1 MFRVDW
7 LESALDEL
15 MTLWTQADSTQRQA
29 ITAASHV
36 IEQRLSRDPFNEGE
50 SRPGG
55 RRITFVAPLA
65 VRFQVEPDGQ
75 TVTVLHVRM
84 FRRRTQ

>member
-7 LESALDEL
+7 LEVALDEL
-15 MTLWTQADSTQRQA
+15 TTLWMQADATQRQA
-29 ITAASHV
+29 ITAASHA
-36 IEQRLSRDPFNEGE
+36 IDQRLSSDPHNEGE

-75 TVTVLHVRM
+75 TVTVLHVSM
-84 FRRRTQ
+84 FRRRAR